1 MTHFTDALAQLGWNP
16 APEDPAG
23 SAAQVN
29 MFTISGLVS
38 ETMAKASQQ
47 EGEDADQA
55 YQAYFQN
62 ADITLY
68 ILAET
73 AQRRDDDSAFIPYL
87 RAYKDGNWLRNAF
100 ERVMST
106 SMFSNLEE
114 AQLWA
119 TRADRLLAD
128 WHEQGL

>member
-1 MTHFTDALAQLGWNP
+1 MTPFKDALNQLGWNP

-23 SAAQVN
+23 SAGQVD
-29 MFTISGLVS
+29 MSTISDLVS
-38 ETMAKASQQ
+38 KTLAKASKL
-47 EGEDADQA
+47 EDEDT
-55 YQAYFQN
+55 YQAYFRN
-62 ADITLY
+62 ADISLY

-87 RAYKDGNWLRNAF
+87 RAYKDGNWQRNAF

-106 SMFSNLEE
+106 SMFINLEE

-119 TRADRLLAD
+119 TRADRFLAD
-128 WHEQGL
+128 WNEQGL

>member
-1 MTHFTDALAQLGWNP
+1 M
-16 APEDPAG
+16 
-23 SAAQVN
+23 S
-29 MFTISGLVS
+29 TISGRVS
-38 ETMAKASQQ
+38 KTLAKASKL
-47 EGEDADQA
+47 EDEDADQA
-55 YQAYFQN
+55 YFQS

-87 RAYKDGNWLRNAF
+87 RAYRDGNWQRNAF

-106 SMFSNLEE
+106 SMCINLEE

-119 TRADRLLAD
+119 ARADRLLED
-128 WHEQGL
+128 WNEQGL